1 MTPEEV
7 ASRMV
12 GRHVVG
18 GAMVVV
24 ACGEVFDTGRA
35 VHPLEFD
42 ARLRKVIAEAV
53 RRDREEQARPSR
65 GTLINA
71 AANAGAEVVMA
82 REALTRAV
90 ASAKDGK
97 REKLAAVEVARER
110 LATAVANE
118 LEAVKKLR
126 EVEV

>member
-1 MTPEEV
+1 MTPEQV
-7 ASRMV
+7 ADGMV

-24 ACGEVFDTGRA
+24 ACGETFDTGRA

-42 ARLRKVIAEAV
+42 KRLRKVIAEAV
-53 RRDREEQARPSR
+53 RADREERAKPSR

-71 AANAGAEVVMA
+71 AANAGAEVVMSC
-82 REALTRAV
+82 EALTRAI

-110 LATAVANE
+110 LATAVAGE
-118 LEAVKKLR
+118 LEAVRKLR
-126 EVEV
+126 EAEV